1 MRSHWA
7 AQRAGPS
14 YRCGASFP
22 SAATPV
28 ATHASPSYCRTGS
41 SRWRTSHCGS
51 TVKLQRLLLA
61 CSPNPNPNSSSS
73 PNPRPHPRPHPSPQ
87 PAPHPSQASSSCA
100 SHLTRPCAAS
110 CSSHTRTWQRCAT
123 SAATPSRRSTRGS
136 STCYASQARPPPSG
150 RRAPRQRRSGAATR
164 PSRPRR
170 AVAGPRARR

>member
-22 SAATPV
+22 SAATPG
-28 ATHASPSYCRTGS
+28 ATHASPSCCRTGS

-61 CSPNPNPNSSSS
+61 CSPNLNPNSNSS
-73 PNPRPHPRPHPSPQ
+73 PNPRPHPSPTS
-87 PAPHPSQASSSCA
+87 APHPSQASSSCA

-123 SAATPSRRSTRGS
+123 SAATPSRRSIRGS
-136 STCYASQARPPPSG
+136 STCCASQARPPP
-150 RRAPRQRRSGAATR
+150 REKRAPRQRRSGEATR
-164 PSRPRR
+164 RSRPRR
-170 AVAGPRARR
+170 ALAGPRARR